1 MEIIRKTEIKE
12 SLRCEDLEEGEVFM
26 FLDEDMI
33 HMICSNY
40 FAEFVICL
48 ETGIIKGTV
57 SEFSD
62 RPIRRLKA
70 QLVIED

>member
-33 HMICSNY
+33 HMIGSDYYNY
-40 FAEFVICL
+40 IFN
-48 ETGIIKGTV
+48 
-57 SEFSD
+57 
-62 RPIRRLKA
+62 
-70 QLVIED
+70 